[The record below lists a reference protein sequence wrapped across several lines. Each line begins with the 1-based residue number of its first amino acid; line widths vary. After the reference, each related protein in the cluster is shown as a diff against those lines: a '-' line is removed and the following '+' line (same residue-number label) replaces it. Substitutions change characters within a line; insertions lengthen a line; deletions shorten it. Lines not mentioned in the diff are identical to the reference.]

1 MELRDFIVTPII
13 IILIYVIAYIVRAKL
28 TNEVTRRYFIPSLTV
43 KLIGAIALGLL
54 YQFYYDGGDTFVYH
68 THGSRVIWEAF
79 VNSPSLG
86 LKLLFSNGTP
96 GPGMWESSEKIWHF
110 HDQKS
115 FFIIRIATIFD
126 LLTFSSYSATA
137 ALFATLSFIG
147 GWMTFLT
154 FYKKY
159 PDVHKALAYSC
170 LFVPSIIFWGSGI
183 LKDTVTLAFL
193 GIATYC
199 IDRLFIERKPH
210 LGFLILLI
218 ISFYVIL
225 SVKIYILMS
234 FLIAAI
240 FWIFSG
246 SFFRIRST
254 ILKLML
260 VPIIGSLCLYVSYL
274 GVKKIA
280 EDDPLY
286 SLEKLAETARVTAY
300 DIHYWTGKNA
310 GSGYTLGELDGSIG
324 GILKL
329 APSAVNVSLFRPY
342 IWEARNPLMLF
353 SAVESLLTLLFTL
366 YVIRKANVKFFKG
379 LNSPET
385 IFCLTFA
392 LIFAF
397 GVGVS
402 TYNFG
407 TLVRYKIPLLP
418 YYFVSLVLIL
428 YHSKRN
434 SEEGELD
441 ISET

>member
-1 MELRDFIVTPII
+1 MELRDLIVTPII
-13 IILIYVIAYIVRAKL
+13 IILIYVIAYMVRARFADD
-28 TNEVTRRYFIPSLTV
+28 VTRRYFIPALTV
-43 KLIGAIALGLL
+43 KLLGAIALGLL

-68 THGSRVIWEAF
+68 THGSRVIWDAF
-79 VNSPSLG
+79 VKSPSLG
-86 LKLLFSNGTP
+86 LKLLFSDGNLA
-96 GPGMWESSEKIWHF
+96 PGMWESSEKIWHF
-110 HDQKS
+110 YDQKS

-147 GWMTFLT
+147 GWMMFLT

-159 PDVHKALAYSC
+159 PEIHKALAYSC

-218 ISFYVIL
+218 FSFYVIF

-234 FLIAAI
+234 FLIAAM

-246 SFFRIRST
+246 SFFKIRST

-260 VPIIGSLCLYVSYL
+260 VPVIISFCLYVSYL
-274 GVKKIA
+274 GVKKLV

-286 SLEKLAETARVTAY
+286 SLERLAETVRVTAY
-300 DIHYWTGKNA
+300 DIRYWTGKNA
-310 GSGYTLGELDGSIG
+310 GSGYTLGDLDGSIN

-342 IWEARNPLMLF
+342 LWEVRNPLMLF
-353 SAVESLLTLLFTL
+353 SAIESLLTLLFTL
-366 YVIRKANVKFFKG
+366 YVIRKTNFDFFKN
-379 LNSPET
+379 LSSPET

-407 TLVRYKIPLLP
+407 TLARYKIPLLP
-418 YYFVSLVLIL
+418 YYFVSMVLIL
-428 YHSKRN
+428 YHSKTKTD
-434 SEEGELD
+434 EEAEV
-441 ISET
+441 IEP